1 MAARRAFRSRASKTR
16 RPSRPPPVNPHG
28 EFVGLAAG
36 GSDELAVAQFPQL
49 LFGHPQMV
57 TELVEDRDADLADQL
72 LTIRK
77 VLLERSAKDGDARR
91 QLAVAP
97 GFGMGEGHALVEAV
111 QAAQLRRR
119 IVVDQYG
126 DLVEGGLKWRRDH
139 SERELDRILEL
150 VRMHHAPQPNWTPGW
165 ENIRLAGDVPSVWPA
180 RRVGAHVL
188 VMSMRIRYHVAAL
201 ALMGALTVSSLAV
214 AAGPPPRAA
223 PAIGAPLSTLLSR
236 LADGHASS
244 AALAGT
250 SGALTLRVT
259 DAGRVYVAPVL
270 AELSGQVLSAAQTGH
285 VPLSVTPPA
294 PTAATVRPY
303 LSGGG
308 FSLGVWLQT
317 WGPLILLTG
326 LVGVSA
332 AALRMAGGGRFRH
345 RVRPVVSDT
354 KFDDVAGID
363 EIRDDVAEISHVLAK
378 PAVYRA
384 LGATVPKGVI
394 LHGPPGTGKTL
405 LAKAVAGEAGVPFF
419 SVSGSE
425 FVEVYA
431 GLGSK
436 RIRALFAAARKAAPA
451 VIYIDEIDAVG
462 GRRTGHAASGERE
475 QTLDQL
481 LSEID
486 GFRTDPAR
494 PVVVLASTNR
504 IDDLDP
510 ALVRS
515 GRFDRKIAVGLPDRR
530 ARREILDVHL
540 RQRPVAPGAD
550 PGRVAALTAGLAGAD
565 LAALCNEASFE
576 AARAGDTQ
584 IDIGHFRKALL
595 RLAGGPERRS
605 RVISREE
612 RRLVAYHEMGHALVG
627 YMSPTCDPVERVTVI
642 PQGHALGVTVAL
654 PTEDR
659 FLATRTECMERLR
672 MMLAGRAAEELVFGE
687 CTSGA
692 GDDLMRAAVLARR
705 MAG

>member
-1 MAARRAFRSRASKTR
+1 MRNHGRLAAIAVMAALSVS
-16 RPSRPPPVNPHG
+16 SV
-28 EFVGLAAG
+28 
-36 GSDELAVAQFPQL
+36 AVATGPAS
-49 LFGHPQMV
+49 P
-57 TELVEDRDADLADQL
+57 
-72 LTIRK
+72 
-77 VLLERSAKDGDARR
+77 
-91 QLAVAP
+91 
-97 GFGMGEGHALVEAV
+97 
-111 QAAQLRRR
+111 AQT
-119 IVVDQYG
+119 G
-126 DLVEGGLKWRRDH
+126 
-139 SERELDRILEL
+139 
-150 VRMHHAPQPNWTPGW
+150 T
-165 ENIRLAGDVPSVWPA
+165 
-180 RRVGAHVL
+180 
-188 VMSMRIRYHVAAL
+188 
-201 ALMGALTVSSLAV
+201 T
-214 AAGPPPRAA
+214 
-223 PAIGAPLSTLLSR
+223 APLSTLLTR
-236 LADGHASS
+236 LSHGQASS

-250 SGALTLRVT
+250 AGDLTLRVS
-259 DAGRVYVAPVL
+259 DGGHVYVAPVL
-270 AELSGQVLSAAQTGH
+270 PELSAQVLSAAQQGH
-285 VPLSVTPPA
+285 VPLSVTPPT
-294 PTAATVRPY
+294 PTTTAAAAR

-308 FSLGVWLQT
+308 FSIGAWLQT
-317 WGPLILLTG
+317 WGPLLLLTG
-326 LVGVSA
+326 LVAVSG
-332 AALRMAGGGRFRH
+332 AALRMAGGGRFRQ
-345 RVRPVVSDT
+345 RVRPVQSET

-363 EIRDDVAEISHVLAK
+363 EIRDDVAEISDVLSA
-378 PAVYRA
+378 PEVYRA

-451 VIYIDEIDAVG
+451 VIYIDEIDAIG
-462 GRRTGHAASGERE
+462 GRRTGHAANGERE

-486 GFRTDPAR
+486 GFRTDPGK

-504 IDDLDP
+504 LDDLDP

-540 RQRPVAPGAD
+540 RTRPVSEWAD
-550 PGRVAALTAGLAGAD
+550 PDRIAAMTAGLAGAD

-576 AARAGDTQ
+576 AARAGDSQ
-584 IDIGHFRKALL
+584 IEMAHFRRALM

-605 RVISREE
+605 RVLSGEE

-627 YMSPTCDPVERVTVI
+627 YMSATCDPVERVTVI

-672 MMLAGRAAEELVFGE
+672 MLLAGRAAEELVFGE

-692 GDDLMRAAVLARR
+692 GDDLKRAAVLARH
-705 MAG
+705 MAGDLAMAEPRTDESLMVALPAADGDRSAHDVETAAQLLVRTAFDRAMAMLISHRDLLENGAAMLLEHEALEGEDLAGLFGPRPGVSRLAPVSENA